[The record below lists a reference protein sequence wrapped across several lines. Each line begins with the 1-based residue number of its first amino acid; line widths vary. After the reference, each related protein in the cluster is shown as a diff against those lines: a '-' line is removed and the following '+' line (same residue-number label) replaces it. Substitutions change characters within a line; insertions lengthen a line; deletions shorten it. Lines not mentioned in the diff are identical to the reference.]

1 MRKVVITLILIG
13 IICFGVFSFIKNDE
27 AKIEEPKVADSEL
40 IDNNIYEK
48 PHNPTEYEVQLYNKL
63 SSAINDESGSTTIA
77 NLVAKNFTAEFFTL
91 KNQSVN
97 HINGTNFIVANNKD
111 KFTQFAK
118 AFILPNMRTIEH
130 QKGESNLP
138 IVEKVTVMDSKKRRV
153 DNIDNAYEIRVAI
166 KYNRNDENLKKEATI
181 ILIKNSEGIY
191 VYEVK

>member
-13 IICFGVFSFIKNDE
+13 IICFGIFSFMKKDE
-27 AKIEEPKVADSEL
+27 GKIEEPKVADSEL
-40 IDNNIYEK
+40 ISNNIYEE

-63 SSAINDESGSTTIA
+63 SSAISDESGSTTIA

-91 KNQSVN
+91 KNQSTD
-97 HINGTNFIVANNKD
+97 HINGANFIVANNKD

-138 IVEKVTVMDSKKRRV
+138 EVEKVTVMDSKKRRV
-153 DNIDNAYEIRVAI
+153 DNIDNAYEIRVSI
-166 KYNRNDENLKKEATI
+166 KYNRDDENLKKEATI
-181 ILIKNSEGIY
+181 ILVKNNEGIY
-191 VYEVK
+191 VYEIK